1 MTWNGHLLQ
10 NCLVNIQKM
19 LDFQPPQKEKKPSK
33 ITALSSIFGWLS
45 PQKLNIDTKHGHIS
59 SQSHLFQ
66 HHHFE
71 YPCVSFRRRISPPP
85 LADFKI
91 LLRLW
96 PHASAQLL
104 PQLPRRGRQAVVA
117 ALFGQLWCS
126 QDPQGVAMNRQ
137 ESTKVTYRKSLGNPF
152 GYVIKIYRKLQ

>member
-19 LDFQPPQKEKKPSK
+19 LDFQPPRKKTPLQKSR
-33 ITALSSIFGWLS
+33 LSPQFLCWLS

-71 YPCVSFRRRISPPP
+71 YPCVSFRRRISPP

-104 PQLPRRGRQAVVA
+104 SQLPRRGRQAVVA
-117 ALFGQLWCS
+117 ALFGQLWYS

-137 ESTKVTYRKSLGNPF
+137 ESAKVTYRKSMGNPF
-152 GYVIKIYRKLQ
+152 GYVIKIYRKVQ